1 MTRGL
6 ATLLALPLIEDE
18 LARSFYRIT
27 VPRLGS

>member
-18 LARSFYRIT
+18 LARSFYT